1 MKYRI
6 ISLITIL
13 LILFSL
19 NTYALSNCK
28 PIEVTLS
35 PSTDSVTRNK
45 DFEYG
50 VYLKSSEAQN
60 VATFRLKVSFDNKRF
75 QCSGIEVGD
84 YTDISQFKYNIEQG
98 LITIIYLSPNSPYI
112 INQDDDS
119 AMFSIKF
126 KSLKDA
132 SIGQGKFDAQIDGI
146 ANDDVEPID
155 LDSIS
160 SDSIDI
166 VPDPVYDCTLNS
178 LELCEADISP
188 EFSKDVTEY
197 SANVPSSVDS
207 VEVLASPTD
216 ENASVKVNRKTL
228 GKIGSTTDIHI
239 TVTSADKK
247 SKLVYTISVKRN
259 EKIKDDTS
267 SSSTSSDSSNSTSSK
282 DSSSKSSKSSSEKS
296 SKNSSKNSSTNSSRK
311 NKSSNPISDYSADE
325 SQNKSINTDSNLD
338 SNPQLVKNVNNKA
351 SDLLVKNNNLPAF
364 SIGIL
369 SIVIPIIGYLF
380 YIHKIK
386 PKNK

>member
-13 LILFSL
+13 VILFSL
-19 NTYALSNCK
+19 NTYALLDYKS
-28 PIEVTLS
+28 IEVTLS
-35 PSTDSVTRNK
+35 PDIDSVTRNK

-50 VYLKSSEAQN
+50 VYLKSNETQN

-75 QCSGIEVGD
+75 QCNGVEAGND
-84 YTDISQFKYNIEQG
+84 TDISQFKYNIQQG
-98 LITIIYLSPNSPYI
+98 LITIIYLAPNSPYI
-112 INQDDDS
+112 INQDDGS

-132 SIGQGKFDAQIDGI
+132 SIGQGNFDAQIDGI
-146 ANDDVEPID
+146 ANDNVEPID
-155 LDSIS
+155 LGSIC

-166 VPDPVYDCTLNS
+166 IPDPVYDCTLNS

-188 EFSKDVTEY
+188 EFSKDITEY

-247 SKLVYTISVKRN
+247 SKLVYTIAVKRN
-259 EKIKDDTS
+259 EKIKDDS
-267 SSSTSSDSSNSTSSK
+267 SSPSSNSSNSTSSK
-282 DSSSKSSKSSSEKS
+282 DSSSNSSKNSSKSSSKS
-296 SKNSSKNSSTNSSRK
+296 SSKNSSTNSSTK
-311 NKSSNPISDYSADE
+311 SKSSSSASGYSTGKN
-325 SQNKSINTDSNLD
+325 QTKSITTNTN
-338 SNPQLVKNVNNKA
+338 SNPDSGTQIVKNVNNKS

-369 SIVIPIIGYLF
+369 SIVIPTIGYLI
-380 YIHKIK
+380 YKYKIK
-386 PKNK
+386 PKDK

>member
-19 NTYALSNCK
+19 NTYALPGCK
-28 PIEVTLS
+28 PIGVTLS
-35 PSTDSVTRNK
+35 PSIDSVTRNK

-50 VYLKSSEAQN
+50 VYLKSSETQN
-60 VATFRLKVSFDNKRF
+60 IATFRLKVSFDNKRF
-75 QCSGIEVGD
+75 QCSGIEAGD
-84 YTDISQFKYNIEQG
+84 NTDISQFKYNIQQG
-98 LITIIYLSPNSPYI
+98 LITIIYLAPNSPYI
-112 INQDDDS
+112 IDQDDDS

-132 SIGQGKFDAQIDGI
+132 SIGQSRFDAQIDGI

-155 LDSIS
+155 LDFIS
-160 SDSIDI
+160 SDNIDI

-178 LELCEADISP
+178 LELCEADIYP

-267 SSSTSSDSSNSTSSK
+267 SSDSSK
-282 DSSSKSSKSSSEKS
+282 DNSSKSSKSSSAK
-296 SKNSSKNSSTNSSRK
+296 SSKNSSTNSSTK
-311 NKSSNPISDYSADE
+311 NKSSNSTSDYGTNKN
-325 SQNKSINTDSNLD
+325 QNKSINTDSNLD
-338 SNPQLVKNVNNKA
+338 SSPQVVKNVNNKA

-386 PKNK
+386 PKHK